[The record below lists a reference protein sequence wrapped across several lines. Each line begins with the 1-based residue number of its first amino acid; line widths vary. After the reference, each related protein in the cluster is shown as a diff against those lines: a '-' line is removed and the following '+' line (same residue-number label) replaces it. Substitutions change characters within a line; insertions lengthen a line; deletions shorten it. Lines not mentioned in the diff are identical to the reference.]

1 MRGRVL
7 PMAEFR
13 TTKASSSSKKVMP
26 DAVSTR
32 SEFKPDVEFAG
43 GGETDW
49 IVVGPSTRE
58 FDDVMKRARREARL
72 AGMTRSDIASAIA
85 AVRSQ

>member
-1 MRGRVL
+1 
-7 PMAEFR
+7 MAEFR
-13 TTKASSSSKKVMP
+13 TTKAPSGNQKVMT
-26 DAVSTR
+26 DAAHTR
-32 SEFKPDVEFAG
+32 SEFKLGVGSAG

-49 IVVGPSTRE
+49 IVLAPSTRE
-58 FDDVMKRARREARL
+58 FDDVMKRARREARR